1 MKQRILYLD
10 FLRCLAIIFVI
21 SLHSIMSTLENS
33 AFYQPL
39 SWYHSARKSVSVS

>member
-21 SLHSIMSTLENS
+21 ILHSIMAALENP
-33 AFYQPL
+33 AFYQHP
-39 SWYHSARKSVSVS
+39 SWYLYACGTL